1 MNLLRRHLQS
11 ELCRLVNATAD
22 TMTRHVVMVGLTDGI
37 AIPHSAIP
45 TQNFGFARA
54 QDLHQELTSD
64 ASKLAREVILLG
76 ALNRVDDIYTALHG
90 VSEKWKPNTRLVSI
104 SYNRIWRPIIRLMR
118 TFTGAQPNQENWI
131 PPKEIENLLRQADFE
146 IVERRSALLL
156 PISLPILGT
165 LVNRWLS
172 PLPILRH
179 LCVYNIV
186 IGRPRFRQDKTEP
199 SVSVIVAARNEEG
212 NVDALVRRLP
222 RLANRQELIFVEGGS
237 RDDTW
242 GAIQRMIGAVNPSG
256 SVISA
261 YKQTGVGKG
270 DAVRLGFARATGDIL
285 VILDADLS
293 VPPEE
298 LPRFIHLLRT
308 NHCEFANGSRLVY
321 PMEKQAMQFLNII
334 GNRMFGVAFSFLLGQ
349 PVRDTLCGTKVLWS
363 DDYRRIADQRSYFG
377 DFDPFGDFDLLFG
390 AARLHLKI
398 HDVPVHYR
406 ERVYGSTNISRFRH
420 GLLLLRMTAIAA
432 KKLRFI

>member
-37 AIPHSAIP
+37 AFPHSAIP

-90 VSEKWKPNTRLVSI
+90 VSETWKPNTRLVSI

-261 YKQTGVGKG
+261 YKQPGVGKG